1 MIKYEIAE
9 KELVCKKTLTPDSLK
24 IEEAKIIRQNI
35 LKNSILIILDPLG
48 KSVTSEYFATIIT
61 NAFDSSKNITFV
73 IGGAYGLDDALKLEA
88 NLVISL
94 SEMTMPHLLAKLILV
109 EQIYRA
115 QTILKGHPYHK

>member
-1 MIKYEIAE
+1 MIKYEIVE

-35 LKNSILIILDPLG
+35 LKNSILVILDPLG
-48 KSVTSEYFATIIT
+48 KSITSKYFAKIIN
-61 NAFDSSKNITFV
+61 NAFDSSKNLTFI
-73 IGGAYGLDDALKLEA
+73 IGGAYGIDDSLKIEA

-94 SEMTMPHLLAKLILV
+94 SAMTMPHLLARLILT

-115 QTILKGHPYHK
+115 QTILNRHPYHK